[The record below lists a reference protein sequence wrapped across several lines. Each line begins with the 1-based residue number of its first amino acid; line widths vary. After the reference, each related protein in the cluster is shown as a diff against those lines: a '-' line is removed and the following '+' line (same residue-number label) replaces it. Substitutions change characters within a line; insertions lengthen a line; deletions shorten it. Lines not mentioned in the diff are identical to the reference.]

1 MNSIRCITVI
11 STLLFSSYCLA
22 AADTIDIKK
31 YAVTPCDVVM
41 SQNSTDWVKTY
52 VKAYGDNTLEQVK
65 AIYQYGVC
73 YDQKL
78 SALKQKLNAQNKS
91 PLMGA
96 TGNFRDFEAART
108 AMVGRALAVC
118 SIDGSYKRIL
128 RANADLYGKQFQYYF
143 YQQYLAKP
151 DLPKVD
157 VAAQNKAKEKLNS
170 IVSDMEKSGQDCR
183 QIRLT
188 LAAYI
193 KEGIEVNQ
201 LPAQQIYEYPIML
214 LQSREEPPYSKPPF

>member
-1 MNSIRCITVI
+1 MNSNRCITVM

-22 AADTIDIKK
+22 ATNVDIKK
-31 YAVTPCDVVM
+31 YAVTPCNVVL
-41 SQNSTDWVKTY
+41 SQDSSDWVKTY

-65 AIYQYGVC
+65 ATYQYGVC
-73 YDQKL
+73 YNQKL
-78 SALKQKLNAQNKS
+78 SALKQKLDAQNKG

-108 AMVGRALAVC
+108 AMVEKALAVC

-143 YQQYLAKP
+143 YQQYLPKP
-151 DLPKVD
+151 DLPKAD

-170 IVSDMEKSGQDCR
+170 IVNDMEKSGQDCK
-183 QIRLT
+183 QIRST

-193 KEGIEVNQ
+193 KEGIEVNH

-214 LQSREEPPYSKPPF
+214 LQSLEEPPYSKPPF

>member
-1 MNSIRCITVI
+1 MISIRCISAI

-22 AADTIDIKK
+22 AATAIDIKK
-31 YAVTPCDVVM
+31 YAVTPCNIVL
-41 SQNSTDWVKTY
+41 SQNSSDWVRTY

-78 SALKQKLNAQNKS
+78 VALKQKLNAQNKS

-96 TGNFRDFEAART
+96 AGNFRDFEAART
-108 AMVGRALAVC
+108 AMVEKALAVC
-118 SIDGSYKRIL
+118 GIDGSFKRIM

-143 YQQYLAKP
+143 YQRYLEKP
-151 DLPKVD
+151 DLPKLNL
-157 VAAQNKAKEKLNS
+157 AAQNKAKEKLNS
-170 IVSDMEKSGQDCR
+170 IVSAMEKSGQDCK
-183 QIRLT
+183 QIKLT

-214 LQSREEPPYSKPPF
+214 LQSLEEPPYSEPPF